1 MGRDP
6 VHRSGVHS
14 GFDCM
19 RSLLT
24 SGIKAILAVAALS
37 TGIHWAL
44 RLQRDSDG
52 LTTPA
57 IASIADPETTGSISP
72 RASAP
77 PPAAE
82 MRQAV
87 APAPAAPRP
96 AVARAPQPS
105 ELDQSHLAAL
115 MANAS
120 APAPKK
126 AAKR

>member
-1 MGRDP
+1 
-6 VHRSGVHS
+6 
-14 GFDCM
+14 M

-37 TGIHWAL
+37 TAIHWAL

-57 IASIADPETTGSISP
+57 IASIADPETTGAISP

-77 PPAAE
+77 PPPAE
-82 MRQAV
+82 ARQAV
-87 APAPAAPRP
+87 APLPAAPRP
-96 AVARAPQPS
+96 AVARAPVPS
-105 ELDQSHLAAL
+105 VLDQSRLAAL
-115 MANAS
+115 IADAT

>member
-1 MGRDP
+1 
-6 VHRSGVHS
+6 
-14 GFDCM
+14 M

-44 RLQRDSDG
+44 RLQRDSNG

-57 IASIADPETTGSISP
+57 IASIADPETTGSIAP

-77 PPAAE
+77 SPAAE
-82 MRQAV
+82 IRQPV
-87 APAPAAPRP
+87 APAPVGALPAVPRP
-96 AVARAPQPS
+96 AVARAAQPS
-105 ELDQSHLAAL
+105 ELDQSRLAAL
-115 MANAS
+115 IANAT

>member
-1 MGRDP
+1 
-6 VHRSGVHS
+6 
-14 GFDCM
+14 M

-37 TGIHWAL
+37 TAIHWAL

-57 IASIADPETTGSISP
+57 IASIADPETTGSIAP
-72 RASAP
+72 RVGTAP
-77 PPAAE
+77 QAAE

-87 APAPAAPRP
+87 APSPSAPRP
-96 AVARAPQPS
+96 AAARAPFAS

-115 MANAS
+115 IATAG

-126 AAKR
+126 TAKR